1 MDPRASE
8 LSKPRG
14 LPQQQQHS
22 VKSNLTLQILFFC
35 NIFAVIAIFLVEI
48 LIYIY
53 KGVNLPYPPNT
64 LLAEVL
70 LLIFYPVL
78 EAVRLYFG
86 MKGNLTR
93 RIPALAVAL
102 LFAVPVFLT
111 SLYFMIWQTYILRL
125 EFILAIIHV
134 VFISLEIIFSVVSI
148 ITFARTPDVIA

>member
-1 MDPRASE
+1 MESVPSRPPTE
-8 LSKPRG
+8 IPSKRV
-14 LPQQQQHS
+14 PQPS
-22 VKSNLTLQILFFC
+22 IRSNLTLQILFFC
-35 NIFAVIAIFLVEI
+35 NIFAVIAIFLIEV

-70 LLIFYPVL
+70 LLLFFPVL

-93 RIPALAVAL
+93 RIPALMVGL
-102 LFAVPVFLT
+102 LFAVPTFLT
-111 SLYFMIWQTYILRL
+111 SIYFMIWQTYVLRL

-134 VFISLEIIFSVVSI
+134 VFVSLELIFSIV
-148 ITFARTPDVIA
+148 ALIAFTRAPEFV